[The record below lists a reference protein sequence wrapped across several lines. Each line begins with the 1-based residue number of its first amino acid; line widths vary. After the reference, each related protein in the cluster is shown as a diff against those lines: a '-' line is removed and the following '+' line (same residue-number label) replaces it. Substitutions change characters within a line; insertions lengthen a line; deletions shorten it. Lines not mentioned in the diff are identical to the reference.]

1 MANDRDSANFSE
13 GKIANSIKKC
23 RLCQEP
29 LPKMALYKLN
39 RIAIA
44 ESFCSWLCLSMKL
57 GYPKTKELIKR
68 YENIEAIGGL

>member
-1 MANDRDSANFSE
+1 MDNNKNFSE
-13 GKIANSIKKC
+13 SKERTLSRFCTGCK
-23 RLCQEP
+23 EP
-29 LPKMALYKLN
+29 IPKMALYKLN

-68 YENIEAIGGL
+68 YENIEAIGGLQ

>member
-1 MANDRDSANFSE
+1 MDNNKNFSE
-13 GKIANSIKKC
+13 SKASSSAKKC
-23 RLCQEP
+23 RGCDEVV
-29 LPKMALYKLN
+29 PKMALYKLN

-68 YENIEAIGGL
+68 YENIEAIGGLQ